1 MASGVRCEDSN
12 PAEGAACNMAPALH
26 RRREAWARAL
36 PTAEQS
42 IFLRACVLPGPA
54 GRDAWREWLSIVGD
68 PIAAFRDASEYRPLA
83 ALLYASLR
91 DHEAELGVPREF
103 VTVLRTA
110 VVREEARTR
119 QYAELVASMLA
130 AVEGASV
137 EPLVLPGASLAATV
151 YPNRTL
157 RHCHDLDLLVRPEE
171 LRRAVDALRSLGCTQ
186 RSHAELVHPSR
197 LPVLLHT
204 TLLPTPLAQ
213 SLADRVRSRAI
224 SVTVAGRGA
233 CTLAPADALLH
244 VCAHGFS
251 ARARRS
257 IQWAVDAHFL
267 VERHPDLDWA
277 VSLETTRAASLTV
290 PFAVT
295 LRFLHDELA
304 AAVPRPVL
312 DGLEA
317 AKRDSAARRA
327 ALSMLP
333 VRERTW
339 RRWARRLLAPA
350 RRLGR
355 RRLVR
360 PLARPSNNSSS
371 APNGDVITG

>member
-1 MASGVRCEDSN
+1 MN
-12 PAEGAACNMAPALH
+12 PAEGAACNIAPPPH
-26 RRREAWARAL
+26 RRREAWAAAL

-42 IFLRACVLPGPA
+42 IFLRACVQPGPA
-54 GRDAWREWLSIVGD
+54 GRDAWREWLSIVVD
-68 PIAAFRDASEYRPLA
+68 PIAAFRDAGEYRPLA

-110 VVREEARTR
+110 VVREEVRTR
-119 QYAELVASMLA
+119 QYVGLVASMLA
-130 AVEGASV
+130 TLESASV
-137 EPLVLPGASLAATV
+137 EPLVLSGASLAATV
-151 YPNRTL
+151 YPNGTL

-171 LRRAVDALRSLGCTQ
+171 LARAGDALRSLGCTQ

-197 LPVLLHT
+197 LAVLLHT
-204 TLLPTPLAQ
+204 TLLPVPPAQ
-213 SLADRVRSRAI
+213 NVADRVRSRAI
-224 SVTVAGRGA
+224 SVTIAGRAA

-244 VCAHGFS
+244 VCVHGFS

-277 VSLETTRAASLTV
+277 VSLETTRAAGLTV

-312 DGLEA
+312 DGLESA
-317 AKRDSAARRA
+317 ARNSAARRIA
-327 ALSMLP
+327 VSMLP
-333 VRERTW
+333 VRERAW
-339 RRWARRLLAPA
+339 RRWARHLPAPA
-350 RRLGR
+350 RRVGR
-355 RRLVR
+355 RLLGR

-371 APNGDVITG
+371 TPNDNVITA

>member
-1 MASGVRCEDSN
+1 LNIAS
-12 PAEGAACNMAPALH
+12 PLH

-54 GRDAWREWLSIVGD
+54 GRDALREWLSIVGD
-68 PIAAFRDASEYRPLA
+68 PIAAFRDAGEYRRLA

-110 VVREEARTR
+110 VVREEARTC
-119 QYAELVASMLA
+119 QYARLLASMLA
-130 AVEGASV
+130 TLEGASV
-137 EPLVLPGASLAATV
+137 EPLVLSGASLAATV

-157 RHCHDLDLLVRPEE
+157 RHCHDVDLLVRPEE
-171 LRRAVDALRSLGCTQ
+171 LPRAVDALRSLGYIQ

-204 TLLPTPLAQ
+204 TLLPAPLAQ
-213 SLADRVRSRAI
+213 NVAGRVWSRAI
-224 SVTVAGRGA
+224 SVTVAGRAA

-244 VCAHGFS
+244 VCAHGFG

-277 VSLETTRAASLTV
+277 VSLETTRAAGLTV

-317 AKRDSAARRA
+317 ATRDSAARRA

-333 VRERTW
+333 VRERAW
-339 RRWARRLLAPA
+339 RRWARRLPAPA
-350 RRLGR
+350 RRLAR